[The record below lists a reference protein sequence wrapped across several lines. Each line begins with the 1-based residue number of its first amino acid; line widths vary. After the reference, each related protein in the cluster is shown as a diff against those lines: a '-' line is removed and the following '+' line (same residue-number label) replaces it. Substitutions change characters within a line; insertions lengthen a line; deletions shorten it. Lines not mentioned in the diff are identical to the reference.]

1 MTDFD
6 FSAHGTAGRPRQLL
20 GGIFQT
26 VHDKNGD
33 FLGIASVSFRGR
45 TPLLPGHHLTATDG
59 TSITV
64 SHTTRVGSGKSV
76 VAVIGGLIAFFHTTK
91 EMTARSS
98 CTSCTEITNG
108 CFHMKSSVHKRV
120 SFFFRNLKNKHDQAQ
135 IDHDPLGKLDF
146 FFFFFLCHFNSFH
159 TDSVT
164 RKQKI
169 ILFFYKV
176 FGAFI

>member
-1 MTDFD
+1 MKLTDFD

-98 CTSCTEITNG
+98 RTSCTEITNG

-146 FFFFFLCHFNSFH
+146 FFF
-159 TDSVT
+159 
-164 RKQKI
+164 
-169 ILFFYKV
+169 LFFV
-176 FGAFI
+176 PL

>member
-1 MTDFD
+1 MLFIHESLPPCFFGNFTNVSIAVQLLYFKDVKQPLKLTDFD
-6 FSAHGTAGRPRQLL
+6 FSAHGTVGRPRQLL

-98 CTSCTEITNG
+98 RTSCTEITNG

-120 SFFFRNLKNKHDQAQ
+120 SFFQEFKK
-135 IDHDPLGKLDF
+135 
-146 FFFFFLCHFNSFH
+146 
-159 TDSVT
+159 
-164 RKQKI
+164 
-169 ILFFYKV
+169 
-176 FGAFI
+176 

>member
-98 CTSCTEITNG
+98 CTSCTEITND

-120 SFFFRNLKNKHDQAQ
+120 FFFFRNLKNKHDQAQ

-146 FFFFFLCHFNSFH
+146 FFFFFWCHFNSFH

-169 ILFFYKV
+169 ILFFYQV